1 MKNCLRI
8 AGKKRETFYRKTNAV
23 LVKVLWFPA
32 AFDKGKDSKMIFKSK
47 KEKMVYGII
56 GLGRFGYA
64 LAAELAHSGADIMV
78 LDMNEEKVRELREV
92 TESAYVVKNL
102 EKKTLSEVGIQN
114 CDVAIVCIGSQM
126 DTSILTT
133 LNLVELGIPK
143 VISKASSAEHG
154 KILEKLGAEVVYP
167 ERDMALRLGH
177 RLESSTVLDYVQL
190 SERLNISKLAL
201 SPKAAGLSVKE
212 TNLRPRFG
220 LNIIAIE
227 SGGVIIQNITPDYV
241 FKKDDILYVAGDR
254 NGLTKFADWM
264 AQQ

>member
-1 MKNCLRI
+1 
-8 AGKKRETFYRKTNAV
+8 
-23 LVKVLWFPA
+23 
-32 AFDKGKDSKMIFKSK
+32 MIFKSK

-154 KILEKLGAEVVYP
+154 KI
-167 ERDMALRLGH
+167 
-177 RLESSTVLDYVQL
+177 
-190 SERLNISKLAL
+190 
-201 SPKAAGLSVKE
+201 
-212 TNLRPRFG
+212 
-220 LNIIAIE
+220 
-227 SGGVIIQNITPDYV
+227 
-241 FKKDDILYVAGDR
+241 
-254 NGLTKFADWM
+254 
-264 AQQ
+264 